1 MVGMKSLKNYEFNGW
16 VFLAIALVAHVG
28 REWREEEEEEE
39 NDEGSWSWWAMRK
52 VSIKKAAEEFESLS
66 EEERRALRI
75 SRFHAMPVLSSSSAS
90 SSQHSQ
96 PRLAHPGGPLATNKA
111 VALGKFLK
119 RKLSEPGGAA
129 SLDPALVE
137 QAVNNAKATV
147 EAGKGQLLKSGVKV
161 LHVDSFSA
169 D

>member
-1 MVGMKSLKNYEFNGW
+1 LKVCRKRSGERY
-16 VFLAIALVAHVG
+16 VSVA
-28 REWREEEEEEE
+28 
-39 NDEGSWSWWAMRK
+39 
-52 VSIKKAAEEFESLS
+52 F
-66 EEERRALRI
+66 
-75 SRFHAMPVLSSSSAS
+75 MPCLSSLLLL
-90 SSQHSQ
+90 
-96 PRLAHPGGPLATNKA
+96 PPLLNILNPGRLAHPGGPLATNKA

-161 LHVDSFSA
+161 LHVDSFSGSDKEDDQLEKTQKPA
-169 D
+169 KIRKKKKFNKQIANQQIKQDNGMKKKGKKNKMPKKFKF